1 MGRKLMNVRMDIEQ
15 YDQVIQL
22 AAEATISKQQ
32 RVSVSD
38 IFRVAIQECLEKN
51 KEEIASEF

>member
-22 AAEATISKQQ
+22 AAEATITKQQ

-51 KEEIASEF
+51 KEEIVSEF